1 MAKIPDGY
9 KSWREY
15 YRSLGIEDLY
25 DKYFNDDNSNA
36 DEGLSGLKASWFNW
50 SFETV
55 PNAVNN
61 VTEGAISAVKWLMF
75 AGIAL
80 GAYIFYKKVK

>member
-1 MAKIPDGY
+1 MAAKIPDGY

-15 YRSLGIEDLY
+15 YKSLGLEDYY
-25 DKYFNDDNSNA
+25 DKYLAEFDD
-36 DEGLSGLKASWFNW
+36 DEGLKGLKADWYNF

-80 GAYIFYKKVK
+80 GAYILYKKVK